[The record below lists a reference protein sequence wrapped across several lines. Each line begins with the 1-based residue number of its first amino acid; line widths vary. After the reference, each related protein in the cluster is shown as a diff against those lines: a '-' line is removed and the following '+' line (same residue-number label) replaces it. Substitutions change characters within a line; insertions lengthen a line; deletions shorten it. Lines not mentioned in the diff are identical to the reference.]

1 MRSPR
6 CKAWGIGSLAC
17 CRRTALRWGS
27 ATTCRPSA
35 TPFVGRASALTGV
48 RERLGAARLVTL
60 VGIGGIGK
68 TRLALRLAAR
78 AVDEMPDGA
87 WWVDLGP
94 NDDPSR
100 VAASIA
106 QALGCRID
114 PKASARQALVDHLRS
129 RRLLLVLDNCEHV
142 LEAAAREI
150 EALLD
155 AAPGLLVLTTSRE
168 ALGLPGETVMPVRP
182 LETPTAQSPLAAM
195 DGFESV
201 RLFLQ
206 AAVQAHPDF
215 VLDDAN
221 AADIAAI
228 CREVDGLPLA
238 VELAAAQMQVLAP
251 HQLLQVLRERF
262 EVLGGPRRALPRQQT
277 LRTIIN
283 WSWQNL
289 GPMEQGLLCAV
300 AGCAGGGD
308 LDAVVGLA
316 DPRSSTAEAV
326 CGLARLADLSLI
338 TVVHGATAARY
349 RVLETVSQFVVE
361 KLTDCGELA
370 ALRDRHLAH
379 FCRRTTGWGCDW
391 GGPHDA
397 RALADA
403 DLNHENVARAID
415 WALSRHQWQDAA
427 TLTAHLFPW
436 WTARTGAALGLE
448 QTDAVLAIAPADAGG
463 EALADLCGQASAQ
476 ALRRG
481 DIVRARAYATH
492 LLGIAAR
499 DGNHTKQLDARI
511 QLARCDDR
519 EGHSTLARQAL
530 EAVVADARSQALP
543 VVLGDALNVL
553 GLVQWTGGDLPGAR
567 LTFSE
572 SALLGRGLG
581 RRYDAVIDTLNLAGI
596 ELECGDARAARQW
609 LSAVAGERAST
620 NHRYV
625 DQMWLDLAAWLAAVE
640 ADWARTVRGIRLAER
655 LAASLHHG
663 RSPHWVGLRERCLA
677 QARAALG
684 AAGFEAAWAQGDA
697 VSLQAALAQADAWL
711 SRGDTTGHDE

>member
-1 MRSPR
+1 MRHGQPVRLGSR
-6 CKAWGIGSLAC
+6 AFDVLLVLTQAGGALVSKDDLMQRAWPGLVVEEANVHVQISQ
-17 CRRTALRWGS
+17 LRKLLGADAIATVQGVGYRFARLLQADGS
-27 ATTCRPSA
+27 ALGQRHNLPA
-35 TPFVGRASALTGV
+35 ERTPFVGRASALTAA
-48 RERLGAARLVTL
+48 RERLEASRLVTL

-100 VAASIA
+100 VGASIA

-168 ALGLPGETVMPVRP
+168 ALGIPGETVMPVRP
-182 LETPTAQSPLAAM
+182 LETPTAQSSLAAM

-251 HQLLQVLRERF
+251 QQLLQVLRERF

-289 GPMEQGLLCAV
+289 GPMEQGLLSAV

-326 CGLARLADLSLI
+326 SGLARLADLSLI

-379 FCRRTTGWGCDW
+379 FCRRTTGWGSDW

-415 WALSRHQWQDAA
+415 WALSRHRWQAA
-427 TLTAHLFPW
+427 TAGDKMKSNTVPPIVIGRMDGVGFP
-436 WTARTGAALGLE
+436 
-448 QTDAVLAIAPADAGG
+448 V
-463 EALADLCGQASAQ
+463 
-476 ALRRG
+476 
-481 DIVRARAYATH
+481 
-492 LLGIAAR
+492 
-499 DGNHTKQLDARI
+499 
-511 QLARCDDR
+511 
-519 EGHSTLARQAL
+519 
-530 EAVVADARSQALP
+530 
-543 VVLGDALNVL
+543 
-553 GLVQWTGGDLPGAR
+553 
-567 LTFSE
+567 
-572 SALLGRGLG
+572 
-581 RRYDAVIDTLNLAGI
+581 
-596 ELECGDARAARQW
+596 
-609 LSAVAGERAST
+609 AST
-620 NHRYV
+620 AKFPV
-625 DQMWLDLAAWLAAVE
+625 AAAFIDNAYP
-640 ADWARTVRGIRLAER
+640 ATPSGIIK
-655 LAASLHHG
+655 S
-663 RSPHWVGLRERCLA
+663 
-677 QARAALG
+677 
-684 AAGFEAAWAQGDA
+684 
-697 VSLQAALAQADAWL
+697 
-711 SRGDTTGHDE
+711 